1 MEIRLRRVGN
11 SLGVIL
17 PKGILD
23 RYALQEGD
31 DLELVAEEGKLT
43 LHATDVN
50 FQRQIATARIVMEKY
65 KIALKKLA
73 E

>member
-1 MEIRLRRVGN
+1 MEIKLRRVGN

-17 PKGILD
+17 PKEILD

-31 DLELVAEEGKLT
+31 DLELVAEDGKLV
-43 LHATDVN
+43 LHTTDVN
-50 FQRQIATARIVMEKY
+50 FQRQIAAARIVMEKY
-65 KIALKKLA
+65 KVALKKLA